1 MSSLFS
7 IIRQNASGVA
17 DLSDPEIFSY
27 YKEKYSLLNVKR
39 NGDTAPDWNDF
50 DAFCAAI
57 DEIVDVEIR
66 DVDDPEYI
74 KIDEMDIQI
83 AKFGMFFSC
92 IRERDAIL
100 YTEFLLPERSET
112 LQEINDCCNICL
124 GLKHC
129 REDSDDVFRMSEKL
143 TASALTLKNYRT
155 CDLQK
160 FAMLKDSDINT
171 NLRYMNLDSIL
182 DRMET
187 NVRTARRSSFFTYTR
202 NTIEPTLK
210 KVENVIASFSVIK

>member
-17 DLSDPEIFSY
+17 NLSDPEIFSY
-27 YKEKYSLLNVKR
+27 YKEKYASLNVKK
-39 NGDTAPDWNDF
+39 NGGSAPDWKDF
-50 DAFCAAI
+50 DAFCTAI
-57 DEIVDVEIR
+57 DEIVDAEIR

-92 IRERDAIL
+92 IRERDTIL
-100 YTEFLLPERSET
+100 YTEFLFPERFET

-124 GLKHC
+124 ELKHC
-129 REDSDDVFRMSEKL
+129 REDSDDVFRISEKL

-155 CDLQK
+155 CDLRK
-160 FAMLKDSDINT
+160 FAMLLDPESNV
-171 NLRYMNLDSIL
+171 NLRYIRLDNIL
-182 DRMET
+182 SRMES
-187 NVRTARRSSFFTYTR
+187 NVRAARRSSFFAYTR
-202 NTIEPTLK
+202 NTIEPVLK
-210 KVENVIASFSVIK
+210 KVEDVVAALSVIH